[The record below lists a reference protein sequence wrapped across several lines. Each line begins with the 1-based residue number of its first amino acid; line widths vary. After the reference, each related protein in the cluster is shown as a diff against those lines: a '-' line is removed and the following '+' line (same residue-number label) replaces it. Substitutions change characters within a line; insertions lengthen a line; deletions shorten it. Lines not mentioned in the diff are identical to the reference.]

1 MSEQQN
7 HDGQGQTAAHAP
19 AGCACSLP
27 PARKVKPKAKAKKMP
42 LSRELVLDEKTE
54 FKEPPPCADRKPAR
68 LFGEYGYF
76 VPVSFVANDWKV
88 TTRRIR
94 ALLASKRLV
103 GQLQANGY
111 WEVRYPYIFTM
122 GTRGPSLKRQQ
133 KPEKRLKLVV
143 NNLERRPE

>member
-1 MSEQQN
+1 MNEQQ
-7 HDGQGQTAAHAP
+7 HEAKAAEAAHAP
-19 AGCACSLP
+19 RARAVPP
-27 PARKVKPKAKAKKMP
+27 PARKAKDKDKAKKMP
-42 LSRELVLDEKTE
+42 LSRELVLDGQTE

-76 VPVSFVANDWKV
+76 VPVLFVANDWKV

-111 WEVRYPYIFTM
+111 WEVRYPYIFTI

-143 NNLERRPE
+143 DNVERRPE